1 MHITGVDHPK
11 YPRRRRRQR
20 LGSRKAVADGDV
32 RSGGRAARL
41 ARHYRTPS
49 RPASAVIS
57 RRIPAYELLDEE
69 ALCRL
74 ESHADWILK
83 EIGIEFRGDAE
94 ALELFCQAGA
104 TVTGERVRFDA
115 GMGKALCASAPARFH
130 MHGRDPASSI
140 TLGGEHVV
148 FMPAYGPPF
157 VTGLGG
163 GRRYATIA
171 DFQNFVKLAYA
182 SPYLHHS
189 GGTVCEPV
197 DLPVNK
203 RHLDMVYAHLRYSTK
218 PFMGSVTAPER
229 AEDSIAMARLVF
241 GEAFLEEHC
250 VIQGNINVNSPLVY
264 DHIMSG
270 ALKAY
275 ARAGQSV
282 VVSPF
287 ILGGAMGPVT
297 QPALLAQ
304 AHAEAMAGI
313 ALSQLVRKG
322 APVVYG
328 SFLTTMDLKSGAPT
342 FGTPEANLST
352 FAIAQLCR
360 RLGLPLRCGGQLTA
374 SKLADGQA
382 MQESADSMMAGILAG
397 SNFLFHA
404 AGWLEG
410 GLTMGYEKFVMDLDH
425 CGMMLRMIEGLTVDE
440 NSLAAE
446 AYREAGPG
454 QAFLGTAHTMK
465 NFETANYRSALVD
478 VGSYEQWLD
487 DGAQDMQQ
495 RADRRCEALL
505 ADYQAP
511 PLDPAIDEELQDFM
525 ARKKRAQ
532 PDQWH

>member
-1 MHITGVDHPK
+1 MAAPDAAASQTPAAAGK
-11 YPRRRRRQR
+11 RR
-20 LGSRKAVADGDV
+20 
-32 RSGGRAARL
+32 GGRAARVAL
-41 ARHYRTPS
+41 RQVRDAA
-49 RPASAVIS
+49 PAPAVF
-57 RRIPAYELLDEE
+57 RRKIPVYDLLDEE
-69 ALCRL
+69 SLVRL
-74 ESHADWILK
+74 ETQADWILR
-83 EIGIEFRGDAE
+83 EIGIEFRGDQE
-94 ALELFCQAGA
+94 ALGLFKEVGA
-104 TVTGERVRFDA
+104 TVTGERVRFDRGLA
-115 GMGKALCASAPARFH
+115 AALCATAPRSFRMA
-130 MHGRDPASSI
+130 GRDPASAI
-140 TLGGEHVV
+140 TLGGDHLV

-157 VTGLGG
+157 VTDLER
-163 GRRYATIA
+163 GRRYATIE
-171 DFQNFVKLAYA
+171 DFRNFVKLAYA
-182 SPYLHHS
+182 SPWLNHS

-218 PFMGSVTAPER
+218 PFMGAVTAPER

-241 GEAFLEEHC
+241 GRDALEEQC

-264 DHIMSG
+264 DQTMSG

-275 ARAGQSV
+275 ARANQSV

-328 SFLTTMDLKSGAPT
+328 NFLTTMNLKTGAPT
-342 FGTPEANLST
+342 FGTPEANLSA

-374 SKLADGQA
+374 SKVADGQA
-382 MQESADSMMAGILAG
+382 MQESATSMMAGLMAG
-397 SNFLFHA
+397 SNFVFHA
-404 AGWLEG
+404 AGWLES

-425 CGMMLRMIEGLTVDE
+425 CGMMLRMLGGLTVDAE
-440 NSLAAE
+440 GLAAE

-454 QAFLGTAHTMK
+454 EAFLGTAHTLAH
-465 NFETANYRSALVD
+465 FETANYTSSLAD
-478 VGSYEQWLD
+478 TASYEQWAEEGRRD
-487 DGAQDMQQ
+487 IEQ
-495 RADRRCEALL
+495 RAQGRWQRML
-505 ADYQAP
+505 ADYRAP
-511 PLDPAIDEELQDFM
+511 PLDPAVDEALQDFM
-525 ARKKRAQ
+525 ARRKADL